1 MGISKCPNLLKP
13 LYKKKYYVIIKLCSS
28 DFKIFIL
35 FKTVHVAW
43 VKQTHNIAS
52 YLNVYHHIMIDAF
65 KRENSCILVHSE
77 VFLRPRKI
85 CYSLHLIEC
94 IMDNGEDGGGILTCI
109 RDISKLSNYMCEKK
123 ISVTLPA
130 KRSTS

>member
-1 MGISKCPNLLKP
+1 MSKSVETFIQEKILRYYKIMLIRIWNVYTFKNHTCSISKGNAQNWTC
-13 LYKKKYYVIIKLCSS
+13 
-28 DFKIFIL
+28 
-35 FKTVHVAW
+35 
-43 VKQTHNIAS
+43 
-52 YLNVYHHIMIDAF
+52 LNVYHHILIDVL

-94 IMDNGEDGGGILTCI
+94 IMDNQENRWRILTCI
-109 RDISKLSNYMCEKK
+109 RDISKLSNYMRAKK

-130 KRSTS
+130 KRSTIFV